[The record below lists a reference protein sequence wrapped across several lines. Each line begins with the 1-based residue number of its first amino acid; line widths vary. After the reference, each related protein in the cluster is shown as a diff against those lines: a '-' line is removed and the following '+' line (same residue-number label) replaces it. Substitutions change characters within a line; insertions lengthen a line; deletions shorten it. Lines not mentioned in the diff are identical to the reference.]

1 MKKRRIA
8 VLFVVLTVSITFVV
22 GGCKAKSTVASD
34 KPFAG
39 QTLRYVSANQPCMD
53 NTVQNRIGE
62 FEALTG
68 AKVTMEIM
76 DTDQYTNKVMVEL
89 AAKTS
94 TLDVICLRPLNDL
107 KLFNKN
113 GWITDLSPHFN
124 NDTAFDI
131 GDYFDGAIQSCMYDG
146 KLYCIPAV
154 AESQIIY
161 YRKDIFE
168 QKGIKVPETM
178 DELVNAARTL
188 TNKANDFYGFVA
200 RGRTNACVTQF
211 STFLFSF
218 GGTFNNQTQSLIAT
232 PAAIN
237 AYKLYGKLVGEFGPP
252 GAINMSWP
260 EAAAVFAQGKA
271 AMFADSDAIYQN
283 VVNAENSVVTDKVG
297 FAVMPAGPVGR
308 KPFYA
313 IAYGL
318 SVPVFSERKEAAV
331 AFIKWALSK
340 EMDLL
345 MTQEVKN
352 PGCRKSTWANPTAT
366 AAWPADLLVAMTAS
380 REVAVAG
387 DRPTVINVVQARD
400 IISVPILE
408 AISGKDPT
416 AAAQKAHTEFQALI
430 DKENS

>member
-1 MKKRRIA
+1 MA
-8 VLFVVLTVSITFVV
+8 VLLVVLAVSLAFVA
-22 GGCKAKSTVASD
+22 GGCKAKSSAASD

-53 NTVQNRIGE
+53 NTVQKRAGE

-89 AAKTS
+89 AAKTK

-107 KLFNKN
+107 KLFYRN
-113 GWITDLSPHFN
+113 GWLTDLTSQFN
-124 NDTAFDI
+124 NDKDFDMA
-131 GDYFDGAIQSCMYDG
+131 DYFEGAVQSCMYEG
-146 KLYCIPAV
+146 KLVCIPAV
-154 AESQIIY
+154 AESQLMY

-168 QKGIKVPETM
+168 QRGLKVPETL
-178 DELVNAARTL
+178 DEMLSTAKAL
-188 TNKANDFYGFVA
+188 TNKANDFYGFVG
-200 RGRTNACVTQF
+200 RGRVNACVTQF
-211 STFLFSF
+211 STYLYSF
-218 GGTFNNQTQSLIAT
+218 GGTFNNATQSLIAT
-232 PAAIN
+232 PAAMA
-237 AYKLYGKLVGEFGPP
+237 AYKFYGTLLGEYGPP
-252 GAINMSWP
+252 GAINMTWP

-271 AMFADSDAIYQN
+271 AMFTDSDAIYQN
-283 VVNAENSVVTDKVG
+283 VVSAENSVVTGKVG
-297 FAVMPAGPVGR
+297 FAVMPAGPAGR

-318 SVPVFSERKEAAV
+318 SVPAFSERKELAA

-345 MTQEVKN
+345 MAQEVKN

-366 AAWPADLLVAMTAS
+366 SEWPADLLVTMTAS
-380 REVAVAG
+380 RNVAVAG

-400 IISVPILE
+400 IISVPIQE
-408 AISGKDPT
+408 AISGRDPT
-416 AAAQKAHTEFQALI
+416 AAAQKAHIEFQALI
-430 DKENS
+430 DKENSGN